1 MRKCG
6 ILLPISSLPSKYGI
20 GTFGQEAYNF
30 IDFLQKANQSFWQ
43 VLPLGP
49 TSYGDSPYQ
58 SFCAFA
64 GNPYF
69 IDLEILVQEGL
80 LEKEDLSILIDAP
93 LRIDYANLYQKR
105 YDILRKAY
113 SNFLNTDTYCYDKL
127 EMTKFISANQDWIK
141 DYAIFMS
148 IKSLQNDLAWQNWDV
163 KYRYYNKEVVDQYY
177 KNYKMDVDFW
187 FFLQYQFNKQWQ
199 ALKDYAHKH
208 NVEIIGDVPIYVS
221 LDSSDVWSN
230 TKLFQLD
237 KNLRLTKVAGCPP
250 DAFCEDG
257 QFWGNPLYDYKVMK
271 RDNYKWWINRIKK
284 AQKLY
289 DVIRMD
295 HFRGFESYYAIDAT
309 HAIAKYGKWEKGPGI
324 NFFNIIKKEIPN
336 VRIIAEDLGFLTDKV
351 LKLLKKTG
359 FPGMKVLE
367 FAFDSDEDNMY
378 LPHNYSKNC
387 VVYTGTHDNMP
398 VRAWYNMLNGESK
411 HRLKEYIMLQ
421 NEDKICDQLIRV
433 ALASVSDLAII
444 PIQDYLGLGLDT
456 RINTPSTTTGNWTY
470 RIEKKYLSNELALYM
485 AFLSKLYKRY
495 PNQVESN

>member
-148 IKSLQNDLAWQNWDV
+148 IKSLQNDLA
-163 KYRYYNKEVVDQYY
+163 
-177 KNYKMDVDFW
+177 
-187 FFLQYQFNKQWQ
+187 
-199 ALKDYAHKH
+199 
-208 NVEIIGDVPIYVS
+208 
-221 LDSSDVWSN
+221 
-230 TKLFQLD
+230 
-237 KNLRLTKVAGCPP
+237 
-250 DAFCEDG
+250 
-257 QFWGNPLYDYKVMK
+257 
-271 RDNYKWWINRIKK
+271 
-284 AQKLY
+284 
-289 DVIRMD
+289 
-295 HFRGFESYYAIDAT
+295 
-309 HAIAKYGKWEKGPGI
+309 
-324 NFFNIIKKEIPN
+324 
-336 VRIIAEDLGFLTDKV
+336 
-351 LKLLKKTG
+351 
-359 FPGMKVLE
+359 
-367 FAFDSDEDNMY
+367 
-378 LPHNYSKNC
+378 
-387 VVYTGTHDNMP
+387 
-398 VRAWYNMLNGESK
+398 
-411 HRLKEYIMLQ
+411 
-421 NEDKICDQLIRV
+421 
-433 ALASVSDLAII
+433 
-444 PIQDYLGLGLDT
+444 
-456 RINTPSTTTGNWTY
+456 
-470 RIEKKYLSNELALYM
+470 
-485 AFLSKLYKRY
+485 
-495 PNQVESN
+495 